1 MRCLAPILLL
11 ILAGTA
17 LLAQTPDPRH
27 LKLEYEDERL
37 RVMRLTLAPGESTS
51 ILDLNERINVSVN
64 DARLRITFEGS
75 EPRVVDAHAGST
87 KHEMASRVAF
97 ENVGSSEWQCVITE
111 FKGQFAKAVQ
121 PPGAPAQ

>member
-1 MRCLAPILLL
+1 MRRLVPIFLIVLA
-11 ILAGTA
+11 ATA
-17 LLAQTPDPRH
+17 LRGQTQDPRH

-37 RVMRLTLAPGESTS
+37 RVMRLTLTPGESTPM
-51 ILDLNERINVSVN
+51 LDLNERINVSVN

-97 ENVGSSEWQCVITE
+97 ENVGNSEWQCVIT
-111 FKGQFAKAVQ
+111 
-121 PPGAPAQ
+121 